1 MNKIVNAQIE
11 ETFLGREEHG
21 ILTCYLHLK
30 GNGFGVRL
38 GGRALDRYDKKKK
51 RRAATQEGFELID
64 RIMTI
69 VDVKKWEDLIGKY
82 VRIEVSEEGFGSKVT
97 KIGNLIKDDWLDFE
111 KFFDKEEENE

>member
-1 MNKIVNAQIE
+1 M
-11 ETFLGREEHG
+11 
-21 ILTCYLHLK
+21 
-30 GNGFGVRL
+30 
-38 GGRALDRYDKKKK
+38 LDRYDKKKK
-51 RRAATQEGFELID
+51 RRVATQEGFELID